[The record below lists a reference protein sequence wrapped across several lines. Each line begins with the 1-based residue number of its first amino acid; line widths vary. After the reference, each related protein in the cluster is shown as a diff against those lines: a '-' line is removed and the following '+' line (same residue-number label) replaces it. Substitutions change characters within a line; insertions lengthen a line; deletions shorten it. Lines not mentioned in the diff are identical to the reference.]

1 VWELPVQQAWDVPP
15 THDQKKAR
23 MNRSIHSAYRDL
35 LGYMPNRSGKA
46 LLRTVWKNRGHPS
59 IFIDPRQHRLD
70 GLGKGSVT
78 FSLDFELAWAWRFSK
93 GPGIDC
99 TRIGMWERAYLPRVL
114 SEFDWR
120 GIPATWAIVGHL
132 LLPGCRRRHDGVAHP
147 EIPHIAPFETQWWRF
162 DGPDWFAN
170 DPCSDAAASPAW
182 YAPDLFALIRDSPVG
197 HEIASHTFSHMG
209 VGPYCSHEVAVAEL
223 AATRNI
229 MRANGVEVET
239 FIHPANDLGN
249 FAALVETGHS
259 IYREYPSL
267 DREISLPVRRPDGL
281 WKVPS
286 AGCVTQGRET
296 DRHRLSVQRR
306 RLEVQIDAAVATG
319 LNAHFWL
326 HPSILPAQ
334 AEYVLFPIL
343 DYCARLRD
351 RGNLDVYT
359 MKDLVRA
366 TRSLSPSRRERE
378 FDVHAA

>member
-1 VWELPVQQAWDVPP
+1 
-15 THDQKKAR
+15 
-23 MNRSIHSAYRDL
+23 
-35 LGYMPNRSGKA
+35 
-46 LLRTVWKNRGHPS
+46 
-59 IFIDPRQHRLD
+59 
-70 GLGKGSVT
+70 
-78 FSLDFELAWAWRFSK
+78 
-93 GPGIDC
+93 
-99 TRIGMWERAYLPRVL
+99 
-114 SEFDWR
+114 
-120 GIPATWAIVGHL
+120 
-132 LLPGCRRRHDGVAHP
+132 
-147 EIPHIAPFETQWWRF
+147 
-162 DGPDWFAN
+162 
-170 DPCSDAAASPAW
+170 
-182 YAPDLFALIRDSPVG
+182 
-197 HEIASHTFSHMG
+197 MG

-223 AATRNI
+223 AATRNL

-267 DREISLPVRRPDGL
+267 DREITLPVRRPDGL

-286 AGCVTQGRET
+286 AGCLTQGRET

-334 AEYVLFPIL
+334 AECVLYPIL

-351 RGNLDVYT
+351 HGILDVYT